1 MQDTMVIRH
10 RAGKTNTALSG
21 DTVNGAITEGDKEAS
36 CTTAA
41 LHVFSDSVG
50 TKNTFMTTQ

>member
-21 DTVNGAITEGDKEAS
+21 DTINGAITEGDKEAS
-36 CTTAA
+36 CSLT
-41 LHVFSDSVG
+41 SVLG
-50 TKNTFMTTQ
+50 RENLL